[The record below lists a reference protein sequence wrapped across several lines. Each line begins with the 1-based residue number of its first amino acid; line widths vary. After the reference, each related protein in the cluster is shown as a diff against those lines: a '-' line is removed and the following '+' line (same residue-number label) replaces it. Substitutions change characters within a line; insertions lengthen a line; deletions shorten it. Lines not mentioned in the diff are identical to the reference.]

1 MYTYVCVCVQAC
13 DSEVLTGAVA
23 QVVSVQQL
31 VEDSG
36 VLELLQSFQS
46 VGEGGGAGGVGGG
59 CQETEDGQVN
69 CAGDATLFFCG
80 PTRTRLSRD
89 IGTIVGRFFT
99 APNTSTD
106 TEGDAMPPS
115 SKPLANE
122 TKNANDTRN
131 GE

>member
-1 MYTYVCVCVQAC
+1 MCVCVQAC

-23 QVVSVQQL
+23 QVVSVQRL

-36 VLELLQSFQS
+36 VFELLQSFQS
-46 VGEGGGAGGVGGG
+46 VGEGGGAGGKGGG
-59 CQETEDGQVN
+59 CQEMEDGQVN

-89 IGTIVGRFFT
+89 IRSIMGRFFA

-106 TEGDAMPPS
+106 TEDGATPLS
-115 SKPLANE
+115 SKPHGS
-122 TKNANDTRN
+122 DTTN